1 MNVSIS
7 SLITL
12 APVFGVVVIAVI
24 VAFLLARGDDAAR
37 ARLKRR

>member
-1 MNVSIS
+1 MNVSLT

-12 APVFGVVVIAVI
+12 APVFGVVIMAVIA
-24 VAFLLARGDDAAR
+24 AFLLARGDDAAR

>member
-1 MNVSIS
+1 MNVSLT

-12 APVFGVVVIAVI
+12 APVFGVVVTAVI
-24 VAFLLARGDDAAR
+24 VAFVLARGDDAAR